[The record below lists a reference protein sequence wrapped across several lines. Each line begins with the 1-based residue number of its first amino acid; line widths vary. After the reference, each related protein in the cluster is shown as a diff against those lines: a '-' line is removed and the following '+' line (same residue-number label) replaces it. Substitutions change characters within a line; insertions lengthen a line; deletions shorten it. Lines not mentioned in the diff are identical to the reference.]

1 MLKDL
6 DRGLIKWLPFDA
18 LTGFKQAVYELKN
31 KRLKPS
37 KPILSE
43 DQLAIMDYQISTA
56 LKFQKS
62 ISLYVYKNE
71 SIIYVTG
78 LIKKIDLVKRQ
89 LHVDNYWYPLDS
101 ILSLE
106 ISSEFTAYEDMIY

>member
-1 MLKDL
+1 MLKNL

-43 DQLAIMDYQISTA
+43 DQLAIMNYQISTA

-62 ISLYVYKNE
+62 ISTYIYKDD
-71 SIIYVTG
+71 SILYVTG
-78 LIKKIDLVKRQ
+78 SIQKLDMVKRQ
-89 LHVDNYWYPLDS
+89 LKVDNYWYPLDA

-106 ISSEFTAYEDMIY
+106 ISSEFHSYEDMVY

>member
-1 MLKDL
+1 MPNNIE
-6 DRGLIKWLPFDA
+6 RGLIKWLPFDA

-31 KRLKPS
+31 KRLKS
-37 KPILSE
+37 EKPILSE
-43 DQLAIMDYQISTA
+43 DQLAIMNYQISTA

-62 ISLYVYKNE
+62 ISMYVYKKE

-78 LIKKIDLVKRQ
+78 SIKKIDLVRRQ
-89 LHVDNYWYPLDS
+89 LKVDTLWYPLDT

-106 ISSEFTAYEDMIY
+106 ISKEDTSYEDVIY

>member
-78 LIKKIDLVKRQ
+78 LIKKLDLVQRQ

-106 ISSEFTAYEDMIY
+106 ISSEFAAYEDMIY

>member
-1 MLKDL
+1 MLKNL

-43 DQLAIMDYQISTA
+43 DQLAIMNYQVSTA

-62 ISLYVYKNE
+62 ISIYVYKND

-78 LIKKIDLVKRQ
+78 SIRKLDMVKRQ
-89 LHVDNYWYPLDS
+89 LQVNNYWYPLDT

-106 ISSEFTAYEDMIY
+106 VSSDSTSYEDMVY